1 MGRDECS
8 ENVEMRQ
15 DGVGD
20 CPDHHQHHQP
30 QQEQQ
35 LAPGHS
41 ALQEICDI
49 YLAEPAELSTAKF
62 HSARGRNF
70 ANQLLVDYL
79 FIYIY

>member
-1 MGRDECS
+1 MDLKMKVEMDICKDEYS

-15 DGVGD
+15 DGVAD

-41 ALQEICDI
+41 AL
-49 YLAEPAELSTAKF
+49 
-62 HSARGRNF
+62 
-70 ANQLLVDYL
+70 
-79 FIYIY
+79 